1 LAKHLRDSAGVEVV
15 VRHIELEKME
25 LEKMSR

>member
-1 LAKHLRDSAGVEVV
+1 VEVV

-25 LEKMSR
+25 LAQAEPEKLAK